1 MRCRPGAFVTVTL
14 VFYCY
19 SEAKEFTYQG
29 GKENNLTWAKTLYVN
44 TIKVISGVKLEKSA
58 CTGLLCMSAATRATV
73 LLPGKGSGET
83 SDRLEQS

>member
-29 GKENNLTWAKTLYVN
+29 GKEKQPELGKNLVCEHN
-44 TIKVISGVKLEKSA
+44 
-58 CTGLLCMSAATRATV
+58 
-73 LLPGKGSGET
+73 
-83 SDRLEQS
+83 QSHLWC